1 MKLKLLLSVV
11 IAIAITIGCYDSK
24 QDEKGR
30 TVKINRITG
39 EMYVIDGDKVI
50 KLKTEKEVK
59 AEQEAAKQL
68 GESKTW
74 PAILILNRYANT
86 TLKTKWNDGNIYYQL
101 YVDKNLR
108 DIANN
113 YNAELT
119 IELYDSESF
128 LIRKIPVRVNSMV
141 VAVDSDGKTIEEMQY
156 KGNMS
161 MSEDAYKKIKKW
173 DVVWSGFNY

>member
-30 TVKINRITG
+30 TVRINRITG
-39 EMYVIDGDKVI
+39 EMYVIDGDKII

-59 AEQEAAKQL
+59 AEQEADKQL

-74 PAILILNRYANT
+74 PAIPILNRYANT
-86 TLKTKWNDGNIYYQL
+86 TLKTKWSDGNIYYQL
-101 YVDKNLR
+101 YLDKNLG
-108 DIANN
+108 DIAK

-128 LIRKIPVRVNSMV
+128 LIRKIPVRVNNMV
-141 VAVDSDGKTIEEMQY
+141 SAVDSNGSTIESMQY
-156 KGNMS
+156 KEKMP
-161 MSEDAYKKIKKW
+161 MSENAYKKIERW
-173 DVVWSGFNY
+173 DVIWSGFKY